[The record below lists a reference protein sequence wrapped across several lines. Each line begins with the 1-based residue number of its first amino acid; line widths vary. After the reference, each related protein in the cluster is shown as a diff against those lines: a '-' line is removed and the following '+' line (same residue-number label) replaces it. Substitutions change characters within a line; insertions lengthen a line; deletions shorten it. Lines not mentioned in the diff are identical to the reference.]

1 MNLPTFPAPI
11 YPEKAAADSVLPFS
25 DRPSAIGHGR
35 ASLNR
40 SGRRPAH
47 RKSKIKHQ
55 KLVALSLIC
64 GLLATSAY
72 ANDAGQE
79 RSIGFQ
85 PLEIYK
91 FKMGS
96 SRLIVT
102 DINSDGY
109 DDILFA
115 NNHISRLEILL
126 RRPDAANAG
135 DLPELEECF
144 DSRGFIVDQG
154 LKAVRVGD
162 LNHDEL
168 PDIVTFGTAIGLQIR
183 YQQDDGTFGEPERIF
198 VKDLATVST
207 IQLGDMNGDGAQDIL
222 VCRRNRAD
230 LHWNAQER
238 PFQQIKTL
246 TFSSDSCY
254 YGDIID
260 INGDGTPDLAFHF
273 NTARN
278 PMSIRY
284 GKGQGLYGI
293 GQPID
298 LPPRQYM
305 DILQAEGTVPQLGM
319 VLKNRLAF
327 RTYGFEEKEQPALM
341 AAQEISPR
349 RLGLEGASKKS
360 EPAWLQGDFDDD
372 GYADLLMAAP
382 ELSRLHLYPG
392 RPEGLNPE
400 PVRIDTLSE
409 VERISSMANG
419 DLLVMSKKEKI
430 AAIHSATD
438 LEAFP
443 RILKTPGD
451 VVAGCAVET
460 ANEAWFVCKDDERKL
475 QLVSMSLEDD
485 TVSLYPLEMRNE
497 PADLLAFRLPE
508 GKTGLIFFMSYD
520 TPKMKL
526 FCDGRLEDITSES
539 FRALAQ
545 PLARTNV
552 RLGNSGDGTSLTV
565 SQGAIARRFDWLG
578 DRYEAVQQY
587 NPENPQGELIASCGY
602 RLADG
607 SAGTLFFDRNSGDL
621 VYFADEGEAWG
632 KIHIPDADPTVY
644 ELVQL
649 KNNERDVIILL
660 DRTGVSEIMGNGTRL
675 EAVSAAEYVSPSE
688 NPLLAYAKRVHL
700 GQPPEPMIALVDAA
714 NRAIELVRKDDGKL
728 RMELAFE
735 VFLVSDFA
743 DLGKSR
749 GTEPHDLESGDLNGD
764 GIGDLV
770 ALSQDKLLIYLGE

>member
-1 MNLPTFPAPI
+1 MHTLPT
-11 YPEKAAADSVLPFS
+11 LLL
-25 DRPSAIGHGR
+25 
-35 ASLNR
+35 AS
-40 SGRRPAH
+40 
-47 RKSKIKHQ
+47 
-55 KLVALSLIC
+55 
-64 GLLATSAY
+64 GLLI
-72 ANDAGQE
+72 AGAIADEPAAQ

-102 DINSDGY
+102 DINSDGL

-126 RRPDAANAG
+126 RKPDAGNTG

-154 LKAVRVGD
+154 IKAFRAGD
-162 LNHDEL
+162 LNNDGR
-168 PDIVTFGTAIGLQIR
+168 PDLVTFGTAIGLQIR
-183 YQQDDGTFGEPERIF
+183 YQQEDGTFGEAERIF
-198 VKDLATVST
+198 VKDLAAVTT
-207 IQLGDMNGDGAQDIL
+207 IQLGDMNGDEALDIL
-222 VCRRNRAD
+222 VCRRDQAD
-230 LHWNAQER
+230 LHWNSRER
-238 PFQQIKTL
+238 PFQQTKTL
-246 TFSSDSCY
+246 TFSSDTCY
-254 YGDIID
+254 YGDIMD
-260 INGDGTPDLAFHF
+260 MNGDGTADLAFHF
-273 NTARN
+273 NSVRN

-305 DILQAEGTVPQLGM
+305 DILQSESAPPQLGM
-319 VLKNRLAF
+319 VLQNRLAF
-327 RTYGFEEKEQPALM
+327 RTYGFEEKKQPALM
-341 AAQEISPR
+341 AAQESTPR
-349 RLGLEGASKKS
+349 RLGLEGTNKKS
-360 EPAWLQGDFDDD
+360 EPAWLQGDFNGD
-372 GYADLLMAAP
+372 GYADLLVAAP

-392 RPEGLNPE
+392 RTEGLDPE

-409 VERISSMANG
+409 VQRLSRMANG
-419 DLLVMSKKEKI
+419 DILVMSRKEKI
-430 AAIHSATD
+430 TAIHAITD

-443 RILKTPGD
+443 KILKTPGD
-451 VVAGCAVET
+451 VLAGCAVET
-460 ANEAWFVCKDDERKL
+460 ANEIWFICKNDEREL
-475 QLVSMSLEDD
+475 QLVCMSPEDD
-485 TVSLYPLEMRNE
+485 TVSIYPLEMRNE
-497 PADLLAFRLPE
+497 PDDLLAFRLPE

-520 TPKMKL
+520 TPKMKI
-526 FCDGRLEDITSES
+526 FSEGRLEDLSSES

-552 RLGNSGDGTSLTV
+552 RLSETGDGTSLTV
-565 SQGAIARRFDWLG
+565 SQGAIARRFDWMG
-578 DRYEAVQQY
+578 DRYEAVRQY
-587 NPENPQGELIASCGY
+587 NPENPQGELIASCSY
-602 RLADG
+602 QMADG
-607 SAGTLFFDRNSGDL
+607 PAGTMFYDRNSGDL

-632 KIHIPDADPTVY
+632 KIHIPDADPTIY

-649 KNNERDVIILL
+649 QNDMRDIIILL
-660 DRTGVSEIMGNGTRL
+660 DRTGISEVMGNGTRL
-675 EAVSAAEYVSPSE
+675 EAVAAAEYVSPSE
-688 NPLLAYAKRVHL
+688 NPLLAYAKLVHL
-700 GQPPEPMIALVDAA
+700 GQPPEPMIALIDAA
-714 NRAIELVRKDDGKL
+714 NRSIELIREEDGKL

-743 DLGKSR
+743 NLSGSR